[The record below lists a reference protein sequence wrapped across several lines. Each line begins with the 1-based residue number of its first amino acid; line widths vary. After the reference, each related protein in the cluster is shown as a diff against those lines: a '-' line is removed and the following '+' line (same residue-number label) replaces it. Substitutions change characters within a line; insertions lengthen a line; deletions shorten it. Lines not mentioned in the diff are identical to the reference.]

1 MTSALKDAFIR
12 TLEPVRMNDPSAALQ
27 RALSAVNAY
36 ALTERHDATICALAG
51 LIIDV
56 AVTSPSDCADRAQAI
71 VGMMRG

>member
-1 MTSALKDAFIR
+1 MT
-12 TLEPVRMNDPSAALQ
+12 TEVRVNDPVAALQ
-27 RALSAVNAY
+27 RALSACQDY

-56 AVTSPSDCADRAQAI
+56 ATSSPSDCADRAQSI